1 MEPINERIRKAR
13 EALGIS
19 QTEFAE
25 QANRTRSE
33 ISNIEYGKTV
43 PKEYVI
49 KAICSAHNINR
60 RYLELG
66 EEPMFLPDPDPDTD
80 YINALL
86 ESCDSSFV
94 DIIRA
99 IMRVYVELP
108 PEDQKKADGFAR
120 SLKDKLNSKDRD

>member
-1 MEPINERIRKAR
+1 MESINERIRKAR

-25 QANRTRSE
+25 KANRTRSE

-66 EEPMFLPDPDPDTD
+66 EEPMFLPELDPDTD
-80 YINALL
+80 YINELL
-86 ESCDSSFV
+86 ANSDSPFV
-94 DIIRA
+94 DILRSILREY
-99 IMRVYVELP
+99 MELP
-108 PEDQKKADGFAR
+108 KAEQKKFDDFINGIIAKR
-120 SLKDKLNSKDRD
+120 KQKDRV

>member
-60 RYLELG
+60 RYLEQG
-66 EEPMFLPDPDPDTD
+66 EEPMFLPELDPDTD
-80 YINALL
+80 YINELL
-86 ESCDSSFV
+86 SDNDSPFV
-94 DIIRA
+94 DIIRS
-99 IMRVYVELP
+99 ILREYMELP
-108 PEDQKKADGFAR
+108 KADRKKFDDFINGIIEKR
-120 SLKDKLNSKDRD
+120 NQKDRD